1 MLAGAEVRDALKAKV
16 ESLNYSALIYRDEND
31 AITGADL
38 DCVLIQQAGQ
48 VQIRTLE
55 GTSGGTITHVGSFF
69 LSFAAT
75 ERAVAEA
82 MLAATVTALLEDYT
96 LGGKVQEVV
105 PVSYGEEDQDGKDIA
120 ALVLELNITFCTA
133 WNDWATLI

>member
-1 MLAGAEVRDALKAKV
+1 MLAGAEVKAALQAKMQ
-16 ESLNYSALIYRDEND
+16 SLGYSALVYRDEDD
-31 AITGADL
+31 AITEAEVPA
-38 DCVLIQQAGQ
+38 VLIQQAGQ
-48 VQIRTLE
+48 VQVNRLE
-55 GTSGGTITHVGSFF
+55 GTAGGTITHLGSFF

-75 ERAVAEA
+75 ARGEAETMLATAVAS
-82 MLAATVTALLEDYT
+82 LLEDYT

-105 PVSYGEEDQDGKDIA
+105 PVSYGDEEQDGKDIA

>member
-1 MLAGAEVRDALKAKV
+1 MLAGAEVKAALQSKMQD
-16 ESLNYSALIYRDEND
+16 LGYSALVYRDEND
-31 AITGADL
+31 AITEAEVPA
-38 DCVLIQQAGQ
+38 VLIQQAGQ
-48 VQIRTLE
+48 VQVGTIE
-55 GTSGGTITHVGSFF
+55 GTAGGTVTHLGSFF

-75 ERAVAEA
+75 AQDEAET
-82 MLAATVTALLEDYT
+82 MLATATAALLEDYT

-105 PVSYGEEDQDGKDIA
+105 PVSYGEEAQDGKDIA